1 MDKTSNRYCI
11 ILIHLV
17 LILSGFIAYEPIR
30 HNDFVGFDD
39 DKYVT
44 QNPLVRKGLAHE
56 SVAWAF
62 TSTYLSNWHPLTWL
76 SHMLDCQ
83 LFGQEPFWHHLTNLL
98 FHIANTLL
106 LFWLLKEM
114 TGCIWSSAFVAA
126 AFALHPLHVESVAW
140 ISERKDVLSG
150 FFWMLTIAA
159 YIRYTKHPNIGW
171 YLLVF
176 LAFGLALM
184 AKPMV
189 VTLPFVL
196 LLLDYWPLRRF
207 ELSSPLQR
215 ELLLKSELGDTDISI
230 LKASRLVIEK
240 IPLFVLMLI
249 SSVITFIVQRHA
261 MEMDTGV
268 DISLYSR
275 VSNAI
280 VSYLAYIL
288 KIVYPTRLAVL
299 YPHLGSSLPLWQTIG
314 SFLILT
320 VISAGV
326 IYTAR
331 KRCYLLVGWL
341 WYLGTLLPVIGL
353 VQFGVQAMADRYTY
367 LPSIGIFI
375 MIAWG
380 ASELFTGWRYQRI
393 GLAITAGIVLTG
405 MLLCTRMQLRHWRNS
420 FTLFEHTL
428 KVTKN
433 NFTMHY
439 NYGYMLST
447 QSRFAE
453 AILHF
458 DKALQINPRYFD
470 AYNNKGLALLEL
482 GKINEAIECFN
493 EVLKLKPD
501 FYRAH
506 NNLGMAFHRLGKTDL
521 AVEQWLESVRL
532 SPDDDTS
539 HFNLG
544 MEFIKQDKLDKAVEH
559 LNRVV
564 EIKPYWPEA
573 HYNLGI
579 AYYRQGRLD
588 MAAEQCARALSLKP
602 DYTEANISLAHNL
615 FELGR
620 IQQAIDYYYRL
631 LRLQPNH
638 VEALNNLAWILATIE
653 DKQFQNLAE
662 AVKFAQ
668 RACQLTR
675 YQNPQILDTLAV
687 AYAAA
692 GNFAEAVETAEKAF
706 KLAGSSSEKDLARQ
720 IRRRI
725 ELYKTGQPYREP
737 SPKPPPTES
746 DFRLLP

>member
-11 ILIHLV
+11 VLIYLV
-17 LILSGFIAYEPIR
+17 LILSGFIAYEPMR

-44 QNPLVRKGLAHE
+44 QNPIVKMGLARE
-56 SVAWAF
+56 SVKWAF
-62 TSTYLSNWHPLTWL
+62 TSTYLSNWHPLTLL

-83 LFGQEPFWHHLTNLL
+83 LFGTEPFWHHLTNLL
-98 FHIANTLL
+98 LHIANTLL

-114 TGCIWSSAFVAA
+114 TGRIWSSAFVAA

-140 ISERKDVLSG
+140 VSERKDVLSG
-150 FFWMLTIAA
+150 LFWMLTIAA
-159 YIRYTKHPNIGW
+159 YIRYTKHHNIGW

-176 LAFGLALM
+176 LAFGLGLM
-184 AKPMV
+184 AKPMI

-207 ELSSPLQR
+207 QLPSQS
-215 ELLLKSELGDTDISI
+215 KLGAADISG
-230 LKASRLVIEK
+230 LKTSHLIIEK
-240 IPLFVLMLI
+240 IPLFVLMLV
-249 SSVITFIVQRHA
+249 SSVITFIVQRRA

-268 DISLYSR
+268 DISLIAR

-299 YPHLGSSLPLWQTIG
+299 YPHPGSSLPLWQVIV
-314 SFLILT
+314 SLLILAS
-320 VISAGV
+320 ISTGV
-326 IYTAR
+326 VYNAR
-331 KRCYLLVGWL
+331 KQCYLLVGWL

-380 ASELFTGWRYQRI
+380 ASEVLTQWRYQKI
-393 GLAITAGIVLTG
+393 GLSITVGVVLAG
-405 MLLCTRMQLRHWRNS
+405 MLICTRVQLRHWRNS
-420 FTLFEHTL
+420 FTLFEHTV

-447 QSRFAE
+447 QGRFSDAV
-453 AILHF
+453 IHF
-458 DKALQINPRYFD
+458 DKALRINPHYHD

-482 GKINEAIECFN
+482 GEIDKAIECFN

-501 FYRAH
+501 FHRAH
-506 NNLGMAFHRLGKTDL
+506 NNLGMAFCRLGKTDL
-521 AVEQWLESVRL
+521 AIEQWLESVRL
-532 SPDDDTS
+532 NPDDDTS

-559 LNRVV
+559 FSRVV
-564 EIKPYWPEA
+564 EIKPYWPQA

-579 AYYRQGRLD
+579 AYYRQGRLGL
-588 MAAEQCARALSLKP
+588 AAKQCARALSLKP
-602 DYTEANISLAHNL
+602 DYTEANISLAQNL

-631 LRLQPNH
+631 LRLQPSQ
-638 VEALNNLAWILATIE
+638 VEALNNLTWILATIE
-653 DKQFQNLAE
+653 DKSFQNPSE

-668 RACQLTR
+668 RACHLTG
-675 YQNPQILDTLAV
+675 YQQPHILDTLAV

-692 GNFAEAVETAEKAF
+692 GNFEEAIETAEKAL
-706 KLAGSSSEKDLARQ
+706 KLAESYGEKDLSWQ
-720 IRRRI
+720 IRSRI
-725 ELYKTGQPYREP
+725 ELYKIDKPYREP
-737 SPKPPPTES
+737 SPKPTPTEPN
-746 DFRLLP
+746 FRLLP

>member
-11 ILIHLV
+11 VLIYLV
-17 LILSGFIAYEPIR
+17 LILSGFIAYEPMR

-44 QNPLVRKGLAHE
+44 QNPLVKMGLAPE
-56 SVAWAF
+56 SVTWAF

-76 SHMLDCQ
+76 SHMLDCH
-83 LFGQEPFWHHLTNLL
+83 LFGAEPFWHHLINLL

-106 LFWLLKEM
+106 LFWLLKKM
-114 TGCIWSSAFVAA
+114 TGWIWPSAFVAA

-140 ISERKDVLSG
+140 VSERKDVLSG
-150 FFWMLTIAA
+150 LFWMLTIAA
-159 YIRYTKHPNIGW
+159 YIQYTKHLGMGW

-176 LAFGLALM
+176 LAFGLGLM

-207 ELSSPLQR
+207 QLPSPLR
-215 ELLLKSELGDTDISI
+215 GELPSQSELDGTDISI
-230 LKASRLVIEK
+230 LKASRLIIEK
-240 IPLFVLMLI
+240 IPLFVLMLL
-249 SSVITFIVQRHA
+249 SSVITLIVQRRA
-261 MEMDTGV
+261 MGMDTGV
-268 DISLYSR
+268 DISLSPR

-299 YPHLGSSLPLWQTIG
+299 YPHLGNGLSLWQTMV

-320 VISAGV
+320 AISAGV

-367 LPSIGIFI
+367 LPSIGLFI

-380 ASELFTGWRYQRI
+380 ACELLTGWRYQRI

-428 KVTKN
+428 KATKN

-439 NYGYMLST
+439 NYGHMLST
-447 QSRFAE
+447 ESRFAE

-458 DKALQINPRYFD
+458 DKALQINPRYHD
-470 AYNNKGLALLEL
+470 AYNNKGLALFEL

-501 FYRAH
+501 FHRAY
-506 NNLGMAFHRLGKTDL
+506 NNLGMAFYRLGKTEL
-521 AVEQWLESVRL
+521 AVKQWLESVRL

-564 EIKPYWPEA
+564 EITPYWPEA
-573 HYNLGI
+573 HYKLGI

-588 MAAEQCARALSLKP
+588 MAAKQCARALSLKP

-620 IQQAIDYYYRL
+620 IQQAIDYYYKL
-631 LRLQPNH
+631 LRFQPNQ
-638 VEALNNLAWILATIE
+638 VEALNNLTWILATIE
-653 DKQFQNLAE
+653 DKKFQNPAE

-668 RACQLTR
+668 RACELTG
-675 YQNPQILDTLAV
+675 YQQPQILDTLAV

-692 GNFAEAVETAEKAF
+692 GNFVEAIETAEKARQ
-706 KLAGSSSEKDLARQ
+706 LAESFGKKDLARQ
-720 IRRRI
+720 IRSRM

-737 SPKPPPTES
+737 SPKTS
-746 DFRLLP
+746 ID

>member
-11 ILIHLV
+11 ILIYLV
-17 LILSGFIAYEPIR
+17 LILSGFIAYEPVR

-44 QNPLVRKGLAHE
+44 QNPLVKMGLARE
-56 SVAWAF
+56 SVKWAF
-62 TSTYLSNWHPLTWL
+62 TSTYLSNWHPLTLL

-83 LFGQEPFWHHLTNLL
+83 LFGPEPFWHHLTNLL
-98 FHIANTLL
+98 LHIANTLL

-114 TGCIWSSAFVAA
+114 TGRIWSSAFVAA

-140 ISERKDVLSG
+140 VSERKDVLSG
-150 FFWMLTIAA
+150 LFWMLTIAA

-176 LAFGLALM
+176 LAFGLGLM

-207 ELSSPLQR
+207 QLSLTLKGELP
-215 ELLLKSELGDTDISI
+215 LKSELSGTDISI
-230 LKASRLVIEK
+230 KKASRLIIEK

-249 SSVITFIVQRHA
+249 SSVITFIVQRRA

-268 DISLYSR
+268 DISLIAS

-288 KIVYPTRLAVL
+288 KMFYPTRLAVL
-299 YPHLGSSLPLWQTIG
+299 YPHPGSSLPLWQIIV
-314 SFLILT
+314 SLLILAS
-320 VISAGV
+320 ISTGV
-326 IYTAR
+326 IYNAR

-341 WYLGTLLPVIGL
+341 WYLGTLIPVIGL

-375 MIAWG
+375 IIAWG
-380 ASELFTGWRYQRI
+380 ASEALTQWRYQKI
-393 GLAITAGIVLTG
+393 GLAITAGVMLTG
-405 MLLCTRMQLRHWRNS
+405 MLICTRMQLRHWRNS

-447 QSRFAE
+447 QARFAD
-453 AILHF
+453 AVMHF
-458 DKALQINPRYFD
+458 DKALQINPLYHD
-470 AYNNKGLALLEL
+470 AYNNKGLSLLEL
-482 GKINEAIECFN
+482 GEIDKAIECFN

-501 FYRAH
+501 FHRAH
-506 NNLGMAFHRLGKTDL
+506 NNLGLAFYRLGKTNL
-521 AVEQWLESVRL
+521 AIEEWLESVRL

-559 LNRVV
+559 FNRVV

-588 MAAEQCARALSLKP
+588 LAAKQCARALSLKP

-631 LRLQPNH
+631 LRLQPNQ
-638 VEALNNLAWILATIE
+638 VEALNNLTWILATIE
-653 DKQFQNLAE
+653 DESFQNPSE

-675 YQNPQILDTLAV
+675 YQQPQILDTLAV

-692 GNFAEAVETAEKAF
+692 GNFAEAIEAAEKAL
-706 KLAGSSSEKDLARQ
+706 KLAESYREKDLARQ
-720 IRRRI
+720 IQSRI
-725 ELYKTGQPYREP
+725 ELYKTGESYREP

>member
-1 MDKTSNRYCI
+1 MDKTSSRYCI
-11 ILIHLV
+11 VLIYLV
-17 LILSGFIAYEPIR
+17 LILSGFIAYEPMR

-44 QNPLVRKGLAHE
+44 QNPLVKMGLARE
-56 SVAWAF
+56 SVKWAF

-83 LFGQEPFWHHLTNLL
+83 FFGPEPFWHHLTNLL
-98 FHIANTLL
+98 FHIANTVL
-106 LFWLLKEM
+106 LFWLLKKM
-114 TGCIWSSAFVAA
+114 TGRIWPSAFVAA

-140 ISERKDVLSG
+140 VSERKDILSG
-150 FFWMLTIAA
+150 LFWMLTIAA
-159 YIRYTKHPNIGW
+159 YIQYTKHHNIGW

-176 LAFGLALM
+176 LAFGLGLM
-184 AKPMV
+184 AKPMI

-196 LLLDYWPLRRF
+196 LLLDYWPMQRFQLR
-207 ELSSPLQR
+207 SQ
-215 ELLLKSELGDTDISI
+215 SELGGTGISI
-230 LKASRLVIEK
+230 LKTSRLIIEK

-249 SSVITFIVQRHA
+249 SSVITFVVQRRA

-268 DISLYSR
+268 DISLITR
-275 VSNAI
+275 ISNAI

-288 KIVYPTRLAVL
+288 KIFYPTRLAVL
-299 YPHLGSSLPLWQTIG
+299 YPHLGSSLPLWQIIV
-314 SFLILT
+314 SFLILAT
-320 VISAGV
+320 ISAGV
-326 IYTAR
+326 IYNAR
-331 KRCYLLVGWL
+331 KRRYLLVGWL

-380 ASELFTGWRYQRI
+380 ASEILTRWRYQRI
-393 GLAITAGIVLTG
+393 GLAITAAIVLTG

-447 QSRFAE
+447 QGRFAD
-453 AILHF
+453 AVMHF
-458 DKALQINPRYFD
+458 DKALQINPQYHD

-482 GKINEAIECFN
+482 GEIDKAIECFN

-501 FYRAH
+501 FHRAH
-506 NNLGMAFHRLGKTDL
+506 NNLGMAFYRMGKTDL
-521 AVEQWLESVRL
+521 AIEQWLESVRL

-544 MEFIKQDKLDKAVEH
+544 MEFIKQDKIDKAIEH
-559 LNRVV
+559 FNRVV
-564 EIKPYWPEA
+564 EIRPYWPEA
-573 HYNLGI
+573 HYKLGI

-588 MAAEQCARALSLKP
+588 LAAKQCARALSLKP

-631 LRLQPNH
+631 LRLQPNQ
-638 VEALNNLAWILATIE
+638 VEVLNNLTWILATIE
-653 DKQFQNLAE
+653 DEKFQNPAE

-668 RACQLTR
+668 RACQLTG
-675 YQNPQILDTLAV
+675 YQQPQILDTLAV

-692 GNFAEAVETAEKAF
+692 GNFPEAIKAAEKAL
-706 KLAGSSSEKDLARQ
+706 KLAESSGEKDFAQQ
-720 IRRRI
+720 IRSRM

-737 SPKPPPTES
+737 SPKPIPTES
-746 DFRLLP
+746 DFHLLP